1 MEDETYVLIS
11 DSNEVPALFK
21 IEDNLEKIR
30 INGEWTDPTAEQIG
44 ELDGLLVATITEE
57 FVPVYDEIQ
66 ASQKT
71 ATRKDLEGYVK

>member
-21 IEDNLEKIR
+21 IEDNLEQIR